1 MSFPNA
7 SEDEVMR
14 ETFRASPRK
23 MAIVVGVA
31 FGLVALVARVIFEG
45 GVTGGAILFAVA
57 GGVAFGV
64 LTGAVNA
71 QMQRKPRAGQQ

>member
-1 MSFPNA
+1 
-7 SEDEVMR
+7 MR
-14 ETFRASPRK
+14 GTFRASPWK

-31 FGLVALVARVIFEG
+31 FGLLALITRVIFEG
-45 GVTGGAILFAVA
+45 VLTGGAILFAVA

-71 QMQRKPRAGQQ
+71 QMQRKSQDGQQ